1 MVTVPAATPVT
12 SPREETVAM
21 SSSELAQGDVVAGFP
36 DPVSVVV
43 ASTHTLVLPLMVGVG
58 FTVTVMEACAPS
70 QPVLSLLCAT

>member
-43 ASTHTLVLPLMVGVG
+43 ASTHTLVLPLMVGDIQISV
-58 FTVTVMEACAPS
+58 PIKS
-70 QPVLSLLCAT
+70 NATT